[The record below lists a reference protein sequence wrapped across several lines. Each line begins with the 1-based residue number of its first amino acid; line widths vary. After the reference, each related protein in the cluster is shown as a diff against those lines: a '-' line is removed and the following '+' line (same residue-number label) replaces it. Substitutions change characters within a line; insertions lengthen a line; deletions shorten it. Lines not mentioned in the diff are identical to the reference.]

1 MNLEPLRERSKLLHA
16 LTATEVDLFASA
28 ARELH
33 VPAGEVVFE
42 EGGPAD
48 TFYIVVEGN
57 VGLVLTSPGRAPIVI
72 QTLGPGDLLGVSW
85 LFPPYR
91 WNWRAET
98 AVDTDLVAFDAN
110 VIRSE
115 LEKNRDLTLEVLTV
129 VASEVVDRLH
139 RTRVQLL
146 DLYRG
151 HDA

>member
-1 MNLEPLRERSKLLHA
+1 LRERSKLLRS
-16 LTATEVDLFASA
+16 LTATEAELFASA
-28 ARELH
+28 ATELH
-33 VPAGEVVFE
+33 VPAGELVFE

-48 TFYIVVEGN
+48 AFYIVVEGN
-57 VGLVLTSPGRAPIVI
+57 VGLVLTSPGREPIVI
-72 QTLGPGDLLGVSW
+72 QTLGRGDLLGLSW

-91 WNWRAET
+91 WNWTAQS
-98 AVDTDLVAFDAN
+98 AVDTDLVVFDAN

-139 RTRVQLL
+139 RTRIQLL

-151 HDA
+151 QSA